1 MDLRKASWIQYYL
14 GGLGGWGGF
23 GQMGVREGLVGVQC
37 AESNRRAEPQGEDG
51 QEGEGTDESEKYEEE
66 SGGGRRVGRT
76 E

>member
-1 MDLRKASWIQYYL
+1 ME
-14 GGLGGWGGF
+14 
-23 GQMGVREGLVGVQC
+23 VREGLVGVQC